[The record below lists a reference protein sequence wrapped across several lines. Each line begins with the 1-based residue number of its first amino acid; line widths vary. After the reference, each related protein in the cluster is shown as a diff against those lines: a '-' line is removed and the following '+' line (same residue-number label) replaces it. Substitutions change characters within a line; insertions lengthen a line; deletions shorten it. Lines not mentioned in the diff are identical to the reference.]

1 VRRYLTQLDEKV
13 ERLAEKS
20 FSKSSRRAGNPEPH
34 MNQQITREL
43 PWNITALCRILFYGM
58 LISHIFSNDEIAEA
72 AGFFRFPYYLVA
84 MMELL

>member
-1 VRRYLTQLDEKV
+1 
-13 ERLAEKS
+13 
-20 FSKSSRRAGNPEPH
+20 

-43 PWNITALCRILFYGM
+43 PWDITALCRILFYGM

-72 AGFFRFPYYLVA
+72 AGFFRFPYCLVA